1 MKKLDILAFGAHP
14 DDVELGCGGTI
25 AKAKAQGKSVGI
37 IDLTQGELGTRGTVA
52 IRSQEAIEA
61 AQILGVDIREN
72 LKFKDGFFQND
83 PTHQLAVIQKI
94 RTYRPDIILC
104 NAIRDRHID
113 HGRGAEL
120 IKDASFLSGLKR
132 IETQDS
138 DGSLQDPWKPHIVL
152 HYIQWEEIEPDII
165 LDISGYLEA
174 KMEAVQAHKSQFYDP
189 NSEAPATPISSQNFL
204 DSVRYRARNYGR
216 LLGVEAGEGFTANRW
231 IGVSNLDSLI

>member
-61 AQILGVDIREN
+61 AQILEVDIREN

-94 RTYRPDIILC
+94 RTYKPDVILC

-138 DGSLQDPWKPHIVL
+138 DGNLQDPWKPRIVL

-174 KMEAVQAHKSQFYDP
+174 KMKAVQAHKSQFYDP

-204 DSVRYRARNYGR
+204 DSVRYRARNFGR

>member
-61 AQILGVDIREN
+61 AQILEVDIREN
-72 LKFKDGFFQND
+72 LKFKYGFFQND

-94 RTYRPDIILC
+94 RTYKPDIILC

-113 HGRGAEL
+113 HSRGAEL

-138 DGSLQDPWKPHIVL
+138 EGSLQEPWKPRIVL

-174 KMEAVQAHKSQFYDP
+174 KMKAVQAHKSQFYDP
-189 NSEAPATPISSQNFL
+189 NSEAPSTPISSQNFL
-204 DSVRYRARNYGR
+204 DSVRYRARNFGR

>member
-14 DDVELGCGGTI
+14 EDVELGCGGTI
-25 AKAKAQGKSVGI
+25 AKAKAQCKSVGI

-61 AQILGVDIREN
+61 AQILEVDIREN

-94 RTYRPDIILC
+94 RTYKPDIILC

-138 DGSLQDPWKPHIVL
+138 DGNLQDPWKPRIVL

-174 KMEAVQAHKSQFYDP
+174 KMKAVQAHKSQFFDP

-204 DSVRYRARNYGR
+204 DSVRYRARNFGR